1 MPQLNHTRGKLADGR
16 PAFGTVVGF
25 IQSPSLM
32 RMIAAAGFDFAMI
45 DTEHSSFDLEVVS
58 GMCQMARAAGL
69 VPVVRP
75 YSHDGPLLR
84 RLLGLGAMGLMCP
97 GVESR
102 TQVEALR
109 RVLAEPAEGPAVVD
123 YEAGMSGAPAAAY
136 FRENVQLIVQCE
148 TRLGVERIDEI
159 LDGGGVDV
167 VEVGRT
173 DLSHSLGHPDER
185 RHPEVL
191 AALDTI
197 TASCQRHG
205 VAVGAMCD
213 SAEDAEDLLRRGVR
227 WLMYSSD
234 TGILMRTYAQGAAVL
249 RAAAETVV
257 PVAAAPATSR

>member
-1 MPQLNHTRGKLADGR
+1 MPQLNHTKGKLVAGR
-16 PAFGTVVGF
+16 PAFGTVDGF
-25 IQSPSLM
+25 VSTPSLM

-58 GMCQMARAAGL
+58 AMCQTARAAGL
-69 VPVVRP
+69 VPIVRP
-75 YSHDGPLLR
+75 YTHDGPLLR

-102 TQVEALR
+102 AQVDALR
-109 RVLAEPAEGPAVVD
+109 RILASPAEGPAVVD
-123 YEAGMSGAPAAAY
+123 FEPGFSGEPVAAY
-136 FRENVQLIVQCE
+136 FRDNVQLIVQCE

-197 TASCQRHG
+197 IASCRRHG

-213 SAEDAEDLLRRGVR
+213 SAEDAQDLLRRGVR

-234 TGILMRTYAQGAAVL
+234 TGILMKTYAQGAAVL
-249 RAAAETVV
+249 QAAAETI
-257 PVAAAPATSR
+257 AAVSAGAR